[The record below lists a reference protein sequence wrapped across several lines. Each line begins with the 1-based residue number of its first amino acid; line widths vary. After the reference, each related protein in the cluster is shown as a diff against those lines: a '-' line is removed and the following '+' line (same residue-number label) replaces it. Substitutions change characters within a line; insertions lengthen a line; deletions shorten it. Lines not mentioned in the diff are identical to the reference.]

1 MSEEQKLLPCPF
13 CGSSA
18 ARWCPGGEPY
28 NTIACDNDACF
39 ALIEDHETW
48 SEAVAAWNRRASTE
62 RTSAAERDL
71 AEALALLRRV
81 RDCTALVHV
90 CLDAEIEDFLDA
102 LLQRHGSVDVR
113 KTPGGAEA
121 ETKGKEKTEVKP

>member
-1 MSEEQKLLPCPF
+1 MTLSELIADM
-13 CGSSA
+13 A
-18 ARWCPGGEPY
+18 ASHP
-28 NTIACDNDACF
+28 DNRMFACF
-39 ALIEDHETW
+39 SKAEILDRLRTALDDK
-48 SEAVAAWNRRASTE
+48 AALT
-62 RTSAAERDL
+62 AAERDL